1 MLYRTRLATWCTRL
15 VFERSISDLP
25 DVSSNDILDNESF
38 QKNFLTPL
46 MKTLHSAVV
55 FLQDKLHMDDFTK
68 YADVYSVES
77 TGGAFKN
84 IKNLMEENFSLEL
97 PQVAN
102 VSSAVEELSRSYA
115 GATHSVNSAEEL
127 DKLDLSQDQ
136 PFLLMVHLSSTA
148 ENVNEE
154 DAIAKNDDLI
164 GSVCKHLIKRSI
176 RYTAMFT
183 GEKASNGMVEEGD
196 VHSGRHL
203 LEDLEDADSNFN
215 GTLMNITQD
224 NANALLFMKTVQVC
238 VKTDPKKPCARTYNI
253 LPLETSAENSTLT
266 NNTASIK
273 LEFPKQKEN
282 QTGSISDIELTMDAV
297 NQKDRWIIT
306 RVQLSVTPKPQDSNL
321 TIENANMTNR
331 ALDLVVP
338 ILYSFHC
345 TELKFFLDTT
355 TKTYKEY
362 MGSYIKITGFQFQPF
377 MVQNDRFFNSVDCV
391 GFFTIGI
398 WMGLFPVVLLL
409 SILIGGTLMLL
420 NLSIMDKY
428 DDPKGKTISVPV
440 GND

>member
-1 MLYRTRLATWCTRL
+1 
-15 VFERSISDLP
+15 
-25 DVSSNDILDNESF
+25 
-38 QKNFLTPL
+38 
-46 MKTLHSAVV
+46 
-55 FLQDKLHMDDFTK
+55 
-68 YADVYSVES
+68 
-77 TGGAFKN
+77 
-84 IKNLMEENFSLEL
+84 
-97 PQVAN
+97 
-102 VSSAVEELSRSYA
+102 
-115 GATHSVNSAEEL
+115 
-127 DKLDLSQDQ
+127 
-136 PFLLMVHLSSTA
+136 
-148 ENVNEE
+148 
-154 DAIAKNDDLI
+154 
-164 GSVCKHLIKRSI
+164 
-176 RYTAMFT
+176 
-183 GEKASNGMVEEGD
+183 
-196 VHSGRHL
+196 
-203 LEDLEDADSNFN
+203 
-215 GTLMNITQD
+215 
-224 NANALLFMKTVQVC
+224 
-238 VKTDPKKPCARTYNI
+238 
-253 LPLETSAENSTLT
+253 
-266 NNTASIK
+266 
-273 LEFPKQKEN
+273 
-282 QTGSISDIELTMDAV
+282 V

-306 RVQLSVTPKPQDSNL
+306 RVQLSVENAPNAPPSNL